1 MNANSRAMFDAFNYA
16 KKGIRVFPVD
26 VTTGKSLLANTQ
38 NDATTDPE
46 IIASW
51 SEKYSDYVFG
61 YIPPKPSIDA
71 TPFEYINPNLIP
83 ARQWLYNRH
92 LIRRFVSVTI
102 APGGAGKSSLIIAEA
117 IAMVSGKP
125 LLGIEP
131 EKKLNVWLFNG
142 EDPIDELQR
151 RIMAVAI
158 HYDLTEK
165 DLSGLYVDSGRSK
178 PIVIARYHKNQI
190 MIDTTSVNA
199 IVETIE
205 INKIDV
211 VLVDPFVSTHRVPEN
226 DNNAIDL
233 VAKTWGD
240 IAERTNCAIE
250 LVHHSR
256 KSSGGDTTIE
266 DGRGASTLIN
276 AARSAR
282 VINTMKSN
290 EGDSAGVES
299 YRSYFRADNG
309 KSNLAPP
316 SDVANWYH
324 ILSTQLPNGDS
335 VGVVTPWEWP
345 NPLDAISVHDLRAAQ
360 TAVANNGPW
369 RESIQ
374 AKDWV
379 GIPIA
384 NALGLDINIKSH
396 KKRIS
401 QLLKIWI
408 QNGMFVV
415 VNGFD
420 SKRNRRPFIEVGI
433 WATD

>member
-1 MNANSRAMFDAFNYA
+1 MNANSKAMFDGFNFA

-26 VTTGKSLLANTQ
+26 AETGKSLLANTQ
-38 NDATTDPE
+38 NDATTDPD

-51 SEKYSDYVFG
+51 NKQYPNHVFG
-61 YIPPKPSIDA
+61 FIPPKPAIDA
-71 TPFEYINPNLIP
+71 TPFEYIDARLIP
-83 ARQWLYNRH
+83 TRQWLYNRH

-142 EDPIDELQR
+142 EDPNDELQR
-151 RIMAVAI
+151 RIMAVAFN
-158 HYDLTEK
+158 YGLKEK
-165 DLSGLYVDSGRSK
+165 DLEGLFVDSGRTK
-178 PIVIARYHKNQI
+178 PIVIARYNRNQI
-190 MIDTTSVNA
+190 IIDTAAVKA
-199 IVETIE
+199 IIETIE
-205 INKIDV
+205 MNKIDV

-240 IAERTNCAIE
+240 IAEKTNCAIE

-256 KSSGGDTTIE
+256 KSSGGDTTVE
-266 DGRGASTLIN
+266 DGRGASALIN

-282 VINTMKSN
+282 VINSMKAS
-290 EGDSAGVES
+290 EGDSAGVEN

-316 SDVANWYH
+316 SDVANWFH

-335 VGVVTPWEWP
+335 VGVVTAWEWP
-345 NPLDAISVHDLRAAQ
+345 NPLDTISVYDLRAAQ
-360 TAVANNGPW
+360 NTVAEGGPW

-384 NALGLDINIKSH
+384 KALRLDINNKSH

-408 QNGMFVV
+408 QNGMFVI

-420 SKRNRRPFIEVGI
+420 EKRNKRPFIEVGN